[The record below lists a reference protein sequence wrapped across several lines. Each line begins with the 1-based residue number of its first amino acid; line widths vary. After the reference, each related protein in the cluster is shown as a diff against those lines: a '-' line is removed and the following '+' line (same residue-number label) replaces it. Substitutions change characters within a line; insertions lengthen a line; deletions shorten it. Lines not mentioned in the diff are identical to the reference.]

1 MESKLPDSHPYPPS
15 DFNEQ
20 NLPVSYREGLFY
32 RLNPASYASA
42 IYYDVSGMG
51 RFDLKNK
58 LGVLYLGESIEAAF
72 IESFGRVLGQRYVSR
87 EFVKSRN
94 LFTLKSDRPL
104 QLLNLYGAG
113 LSKLGADSELS
124 SSRDYALSR
133 AWSQAIYNHSQQVD
147 GILYLSRHDNTRLCC
162 GLFNRGDYQLIEQNL
177 GDLISYDEQRFYQIL
192 DLYEFG
198 TD

>member
-1 MESKLPDSHPYPPS
+1 LPDSHPYPPS

-42 IYYDVSGMG
+42 IYYDASGMG

-72 IESFGRVLGQRYVSR
+72 IESFGRVLGQKYVSR

-94 LFTLKSDRPL
+94 LFALKSDRPL
-104 QLLNLYGAG
+104 QLLNLAPGASQSTTIPNR
-113 LSKLGADSELS
+113 LMEFFTFRAMIILV
-124 SSRDYALSR
+124 YAVVYSI
-133 AWSQAIYNHSQQVD
+133 A
-147 GILYLSRHDNTRLCC
+147 GI
-162 GLFNRGDYQLIEQNL
+162 
-177 GDLISYDEQRFYQIL
+177 IS
-192 DLYEFG
+192 
-198 TD
+198 